1 MTQRLLILAAIAGA
15 GILGMVAL
23 RLYRARGRATHW
35 VDVSDVGL
43 ELMADSCAFV
53 VFTTP
58 ACGPCKP
65 LIEMI
70 RTTARDNGGEI
81 EVRTV
86 DATDRHDLASRYD
99 IRSVPTTFLI
109 TASGHVIAGWTDRPS
124 RPDVEAA
131 LTLVHPPATAGMID
145 TVAPSETEVESPSRN
160 RTSSSLT

>member
-1 MTQRLLILAAIAGA
+1 VTQRLLILAALAGA
-15 GILGMVAL
+15 GLLGMLAL
-23 RLYRARGRATHW
+23 RLYRSRGRATDW
-35 VDVSDVGL
+35 LDVSDVGL

-70 RTTARDNGGEI
+70 LATARDNGGEI
-81 EVRTV
+81 QVRNV
-86 DATDRHDLASRYD
+86 DATERTELASRYD

-109 TASGHVIAGWTDRPS
+109 TASGHVVASWTDRPS

-131 LTLVHPPATAGMID
+131 LALVHPPATAGMID
-145 TVAPSETEVESPSRN
+145 TVASSETAVERPSRN

>member
-1 MTQRLLILAAIAGA
+1 MTQRLLILAAVAGS

-23 RLYRARGRATHW
+23 RLYRARGRLTDW
-35 VDVSDVGL
+35 MDVSDVGL
-43 ELMADSCAFV
+43 ELMVDSCAFV

-58 ACGPCKP
+58 GCGPCRP

-70 RTTARDNGGEI
+70 GATARDNGGEI

-86 DATDRHDLASRYD
+86 DATERPELASRYD

-109 TASGHVIAGWTDRPS
+109 TASGHVIANWTDRPS
-124 RPDVEAA
+124 RPEVEAA

-145 TVAPSETEVESPSRN
+145 TVAPSDTAVDNPSRK
-160 RTSSSLT
+160 RTSSSFT

>member
-1 MTQRLLILAAIAGA
+1 MILAAVAGA
-15 GILGMVAL
+15 GILGMLAL
-23 RLYRARGRATHW
+23 RLYRSRGRVTDW
-35 VDVSDVGL
+35 MDVFDVGL
-43 ELMADSCAFV
+43 ELMSDSCAFV

-70 RTTARDNGGEI
+70 RATARDNGGEI

-86 DATDRHDLASRYD
+86 DATAQPELASRYD

-109 TASGHVIAGWTDRPS
+109 TASGHVIADWTDRPS

-145 TVAPSETEVESPSRN
+145 TVAPSDTTVDRPSRN

>member
-1 MTQRLLILAAIAGA
+1 VTERLLILAAVAGA
-15 GILGMVAL
+15 GVLVMVAL
-23 RLYRARGRATHW
+23 RIFRARGRKTDW
-35 VDVSDVGL
+35 MDVSDVGL
-43 ELMADSCAFV
+43 ELMADSCAFI

-70 RTTARDNGGEI
+70 RVVAVDNGGEI

-86 DATDRHDLASRYD
+86 DATERPDLADRYD

-109 TASGHVIAGWTDRPS
+109 TASGHVIASWTDRPS
-124 RPDVEAA
+124 RPEVEAA

-145 TVAPSETEVESPSRN
+145 TVAPSDNSVESPSRN